1 MSILLDALKKA
12 AADKKTTIKK
22 KEIPN
27 ATEQVESGSPLELNF
42 SFDGEKN
49 VPMLESESTNQLAS
63 DIDSLDLGL
72 KLEASPAIAEKD
84 SSQTLEPL
92 IEEVSEE
99 VSEEPPPLLESS
111 ENKVIEKPLPFSL
124 VNEEAGLSLEKE
136 NSGTVNQLF
145 EEESS
150 EQLGNKTVKEQ
161 IEKENVE
168 DFDWSLSQIPGYSQ
182 YDKLPESQKQ
192 SKKLLSVFTSQTE
205 KPKKKKREIFLY
217 ISFVI
222 IFILGL
228 GYYGLSFYE
237 KQETIIERE
246 LKEFQLARVIT
257 NNTPTLTLENNGV
270 IVDSVD
276 NASLNELVKKESL
289 VSESV
294 TSLSKQDEPVIESKL
309 DPTLASKEKK
319 NQPNNFVRKP
329 SPMRLEKE
337 RKTPSAGEGQQLKII
352 SANIKTKEMLAY
364 DAYQKGDYKTAKK
377 LYQEA
382 FIEDNNSVFALFGLG
397 AIAVKEGEYLNA
409 RRYYQQ
415 ILKLEPQNSQAKLA
429 LLSINASLGSQIN
442 FEQIMLAKI
451 RKDPENA
458 ELKFALGNQ
467 FAQKGDWVAAQK
479 QYFNAY
485 SLDVSNAEYALNLAV
500 SLDQLGQYSLAV
512 DYYKK
517 AILLSK
523 ESSSL
528 DLSAI
533 KARLDALN
541 RFLGRDL

>member
-1 MSILLDALKKA
+1 MKKFLKK
-12 AADKKTTIKK
+12 K
-22 KEIPN
+22 
-27 ATEQVESGSPLELNF
+27 
-42 SFDGEKN
+42 
-49 VPMLESESTNQLAS
+49 
-63 DIDSLDLGL
+63 SL
-72 KLEASPAIAEKD
+72 IR
-84 SSQTLEPL
+84 
-92 IEEVSEE
+92 V
-99 VSEEPPPLLESS
+99 V
-111 ENKVIEKPLPFSL
+111 ENKVIENPLPFSL

-168 DFDWSLSQIPGYSQ
+168 EFDWSLSQIPGYSQ

-192 SKKLLSVFTSQTE
+192 SKKLLSVFMSHTK
-205 KPKKKKREIFLY
+205 KPKKKKREIFHY

-228 GYYGLSFYE
+228 GYYGLFFYE

-246 LKEFQLARVIT
+246 LREFQLARVIT

-276 NASLNELVKKESL
+276 NASLNELAKKESL

-319 NQPNNFVRKP
+319 NQPNNVVSTSKKP

-364 DAYQKGDYKTAKK
+364 DAYQKGDYKAAKK

-397 AIAVKEGEYLNA
+397 AIAVKEGEDLNA

-458 ELKFALGNQ
+458 ELKFTLGNQ

>member
-22 KEIPN
+22 EEIPN
-27 ATEQVESGSPLELNF
+27 ATGSIESGSPLELSF

-49 VPMLESESTNQLAS
+49 EPMLESESINQLPS

-84 SSQTLEPL
+84 SSQTFEPL

-99 VSEEPPPLLESS
+99 KTPLLESS

-150 EQLGNKTVKEQ
+150 AQLGNKIVKEKV
-161 IEKENVE
+161 EKENVE

-192 SKKLLSVFTSQTE
+192 SKKFLSVFASPAE
-205 KPKKKKREIFLY
+205 RPKKKKRGIFLY

-222 IFILGL
+222 ILILGL
-228 GYYGLSFYE
+228 IYYGLSFYE

-246 LKEFQLARVIT
+246 LRQFQLARVIT
-257 NNTPTLTLENNGV
+257 NNTPTLTLENNDV

-276 NASLNELVKKESL
+276 NASLNELAKKESL
-289 VSESV
+289 VSEGV

-319 NQPNNFVRKP
+319 NQPNNVVSTSKKP

-352 SANIKTKEMLAY
+352 SANIKTKEM
-364 DAYQKGDYKTAKK
+364 
-377 LYQEA
+377 
-382 FIEDNNSVFALFGLG
+382 
-397 AIAVKEGEYLNA
+397 
-409 RRYYQQ
+409 
-415 ILKLEPQNSQAKLA
+415 
-429 LLSINASLGSQIN
+429 
-442 FEQIMLAKI
+442 
-451 RKDPENA
+451 
-458 ELKFALGNQ
+458 
-467 FAQKGDWVAAQK
+467 
-479 QYFNAY
+479 
-485 SLDVSNAEYALNLAV
+485 VS
-500 SLDQLGQYSLAV
+500 
-512 DYYKK
+512 
-517 AILLSK
+517 
-523 ESSSL
+523 
-528 DLSAI
+528 
-533 KARLDALN
+533 
-541 RFLGRDL
+541 